1 MVYIPTQ
8 CPPIANADEL
18 RKWVEAE
25 FLRIAQA
32 TAASDLI
39 TEALRTFVTAGAYS
53 EQSFTPVLTSIG
65 GGTVPTFTQT
75 PLGGY
80 YARIGHL
87 GVFGVYG
94 TNISGGT
101 PGAGAFQL
109 RVSLPSPAVPST
121 NPIRMQLGV
130 GQNGGVEN
138 VMLGDIIAGA
148 SVMELYTM
156 TGASQVATFKCQD
169 MNNAVRSLEL
179 FGFYR
184 AA

>member
-39 TEALRTFVTAGAYS
+39 TEALRTFVSAGSYS
-53 EQSFTPVLTSIG
+53 EQAFTPVLTSIG

-80 YARIGHL
+80 YARLGHL

-94 TNISGGT
+94 TNIAGGT

-109 RVSLPSPAVPST
+109 RVSLPSPA
-121 NPIRMQLGV
+121 MQLGV